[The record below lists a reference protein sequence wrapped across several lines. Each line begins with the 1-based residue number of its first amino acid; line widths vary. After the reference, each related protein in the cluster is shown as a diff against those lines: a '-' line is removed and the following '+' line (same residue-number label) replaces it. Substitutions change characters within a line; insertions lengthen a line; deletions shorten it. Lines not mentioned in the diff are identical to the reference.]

1 MDQHEIFVLLV
12 FCGVYLGMALG
23 RWPALALDRTG
34 IALCGA
40 IALLFFDETTGAAS
54 TTGFTAEAV
63 AALQGGG
70 FDFEDPLVLGGVAL
84 AGSNTV
90 GNVPLVVLLLAALP
104 GLSTAAL
111 YALAL
116 LSTFAGN
123 LLLIGSLANIIV
135 AERARG
141 AGVSL
146 GFMDF
151 LRSGVPMTL
160 VTVALAYGWILLFP
174 G

>member
-1 MDQHEIFVLLV
+1 MDQHEILVLAV

-40 IALLFFDETTGAAS
+40 IVLLFFDETTGASAAGID
-54 TTGFTAEAV
+54 TGTLAV
-63 AALQGGG
+63 L
-70 FDFEDPLVLGGVAL
+70 F
-84 AGSNTV
+84 
-90 GNVPLVVLLLAALP
+90 
-104 GLSTAAL
+104 
-111 YALAL
+111 
-116 LSTFAGN
+116 
-123 LLLIGSLANIIV
+123 GSLANIIV

-141 AGVSL
+141 EGVVLSF
-146 GFMDF
+146 GDH

-160 VTVALAYGWILLFP
+160 VTVALAYGWILLFL